1 MTRHALVLGASG
13 ISGWAFTNQ
22 LLRNYPRPG
31 VWSQITA
38 LSRKPMSEEEC
49 LHWPKDE
56 RLRLVS
62 EFDVHNDP
70 EEVLK
75 RKFKEKIPDVN
86 TSSTVHDPP
95 PNPNDKDPHAI
106 SLNALRKTVTI
117 LDSLAPSLE
126 FIYLQYGTFIYGLC
140 FPVDFKHPLPLSESL
155 PQLPPPF
162 GDVFAFS
169 RLSRFMEEF
178 SADKAWKWCEGRPG
192 DIIGFVPR
200 LNVYNAVYPVAAYL
214 SLYVYING
222 REAEC
227 PFPGSFGVWKAL
239 SNDSGADMIAKA
251 AIHLSVLPDPAI
263 KGQGFN
269 LASSETPWSW
279 DIKWPAICSW
289 FGLVGTPPLDKWKDR
304 TESMGPQEYVEAHKS
319 EWNRMVEEYGLKG
332 WTVISP
338 TMDPSDKNWALTKL
352 NADAPL
358 SLQKL
363 KSTGFSEEEDPKVSW
378 FTALERMRIAKVI
391 P

>member
-13 ISGWAFTNQ
+13 ISGWALTNQ

-86 TSSTVHDPP
+86 TVTQVYYLVHDPP

-140 FPVDFKHPLPLSESL
+140 FQWILNILCHFQNLFRSFRHHLATCLRFPDSAASWKSFLPTK
-155 PQLPPPF
+155 P
-162 GDVFAFS
+162 GNGA
-169 RLSRFMEEF
+169 R
-178 SADKAWKWCEGRPG
+178 EGR
-192 DIIGFVPR
+192 
-200 LNVYNAVYPVAAYL
+200 A
-214 SLYVYING
+214 
-222 REAEC
+222 
-227 PFPGSFGVWKAL
+227 
-239 SNDSGADMIAKA
+239 
-251 AIHLSVLPDPAI
+251 
-263 KGQGFN
+263 
-269 LASSETPWSW
+269 T
-279 DIKWPAICSW
+279 
-289 FGLVGTPPLDKWKDR
+289 
-304 TESMGPQEYVEAHKS
+304 
-319 EWNRMVEEYGLKG
+319 
-332 WTVISP
+332 
-338 TMDPSDKNWALTKL
+338 
-352 NADAPL
+352 
-358 SLQKL
+358 
-363 KSTGFSEEEDPKVSW
+363 
-378 FTALERMRIAKVI
+378 
-391 P
+391 